1 MPSGVNVPLTFEIY
15 RIDPK
20 GDQYVRTET
29 LTQDIIKVGK
39 LSSSH
44 LRIDDEA
51 VSRMHAVIEIAGP
64 GEIYIIDLGS
74 TKGTLVNGQKVNK
87 TKLQSGDQIVL
98 GNTKLVVTVG
108 EPIAA
113 MQDDG
118 PTQVQLP
125 SQQAP
130 AAAARSTVMGMAAA
144 KVPAAVPQAAPT
156 APTVQAPA
164 PQYAAPQQP
173 AAPAFPPAPA
183 QFTPPAPAQPQ
194 YSAPPPAQPQYSAP
208 PPAQPQY

>member
-15 RIDPK
+15 KVDPK

-64 GEIYIIDLGS
+64 SEIYIIDLGS

-87 TKLQSGDQIVL
+87 CKIQSGDTVVL
-98 GNTKLVVTVG
+98 GNTKIVVTIG
-108 EPIAA
+108 EPVSVGD
-113 MQDDG
+113 MGEDG
-118 PTQVQLP
+118 PTQVGQLP
-125 SQQAP
+125 SSFA
-130 AAAARSTVMGMAAA
+130 
-144 KVPAAVPQAAPT
+144 
-156 APTVQAPA
+156 
-164 PQYAAPQQP
+164 
-173 AAPAFPPAPA
+173 PPAPTSGA
-183 QFTPPAPAQPQ
+183 
-194 YSAPPPAQPQYSAP
+194 APPISRS
-208 PPAQPQY
+208 

>member
-1 MPSGVNVPLTFEIY
+1 RPMPSGVNIPLTFAIY
-15 RIDPK
+15 KVDPK
-20 GDQYVRTET
+20 GDQLLRTET

-87 TKLQSGDQIVL
+87 CKVQSGDTIVL

-108 EPIAA
+108 
-113 MQDDG
+113 
-118 PTQVQLP
+118 
-125 SQQAP
+125 QAV
-130 AAAARSTVMGMAAA
+130 AAAA
-144 KVPAAVPQAAPT
+144 P
-156 APTVQAPA
+156 
-164 PQYAAPQQP
+164 
-173 AAPAFPPAPA
+173 
-183 QFTPPAPAQPQ
+183 
-194 YSAPPPAQPQYSAP
+194 
-208 PPAQPQY
+208 

>member
-15 RIDPK
+15 KVDPK

-87 TKLQSGDQIVL
+87 CKVQSGDTIVL
-98 GNTKLVVTVG
+98 GNTKIVVTVG
-108 EPIAA
+108 EAVAA
-113 MQDDG
+113 LQEDG
-118 PTQVQLP
+118 PT
-125 SQQAP
+125 
-130 AAAARSTVMGMAAA
+130 M
-144 KVPAAVPQAAPT
+144 
-156 APTVQAPA
+156 VQA
-164 PQYAAPQQP
+164 
-173 AAPAFPPAPA
+173 
-183 QFTPPAPAQPQ
+183 
-194 YSAPPPAQPQYSAP
+194 S
-208 PPAQPQY
+208 

>member
-98 GNTKLVVTVG
+98 GATKLVVTVG
-108 EPIAA
+108 EPVAA
-113 MQDDG
+113 QADDG
-118 PTQVQLP
+118 PTQVQMP
-125 SQQAP
+125 PTSQPQVP
-130 AAAARSTVMGMAAA
+130 AAARQTVMGMQSPVA
-144 KVPAAVPQAAPT
+144 PPQAPT
-156 APTVQAPA
+156 MQAPA
-164 PQYAAPQQP
+164 PS
-173 AAPAFPPAPA
+173 FP
-183 QFTPPAPAQPQ
+183 
-194 YSAPPPAQPQYSAP
+194 PPPAQQFAPPVQPSMTPPTGQPSFPP
-208 PPAQPQY
+208 PPAQQFAPPAHVP

>member
-87 TKLQSGDQIVL
+87 TKLQSGDQIIL
-98 GNTKLVVTVG
+98 GGTKLVVTVG
-108 EPIAA
+108 EPVAA
-113 MQDDG
+113 QQDDG
-118 PTQVQLP
+118 PTQVQMP
-125 SQQAP
+125 VQPAAGAP
-130 AAAARSTVMGMAAA
+130 AGRATVMGISAAQVA
-144 KVPAAVPQAAPT
+144 STMPQAAPS
-156 APTVQAPA
+156 APTMQQPA
-164 PQYAAPQQP
+164 PQYAAPPQQPQYAPPPQQP
-173 AAPAFPPAPA
+173 AAFPP
-183 QFTPPAPAQPQ
+183 
-194 YSAPPPAQPQYSAP
+194 
-208 PPAQPQY
+208 

>member
-1 MPSGVNVPLTFEIY
+1 MPSGVNVPLTFEIFKV
-15 RIDPK
+15 DPK

-87 TKLQSGDQIVL
+87 CKVQSGDTIIL
-98 GNTKLVVTVG
+98 GNTKIVVTVG
-108 EPIAA
+108 EPVGSQAEEG
-113 MQDDG
+113 DG
-118 PTQVQLP
+118 PTQVQ
-125 SQQAP
+125 
-130 AAAARSTVMGMAAA
+130 M
-144 KVPAAVPQAAPT
+144 APT
-156 APTVQAPA
+156 APTPRATIMGTPA
-164 PQYAAPQQP
+164 I
-173 AAPAFPPAPA
+173 
-183 QFTPPAPAQPQ
+183 TPPAP
-194 YSAPPPAQPQYSAP
+194 S
-208 PPAQPQY
+208 

>member
-15 RIDPK
+15 KVDGK
-20 GDQYVRTET
+20 GEQYVRTET

-87 TKLQSGDQIVL
+87 TKLQSGDQVRIPVQKQVGASRLQVQTVL
-98 GNTKLVVTVG
+98 LAVSVVTAI
-108 EPIAA
+108 IAFIRA
-113 MQDDG
+113 
-118 PTQVQLP
+118 
-125 SQQAP
+125 SY
-130 AAAARSTVMGMAAA
+130 
-144 KVPAAVPQAAPT
+144 VP
-156 APTVQAPA
+156 
-164 PQYAAPQQP
+164 
-173 AAPAFPPAPA
+173 
-183 QFTPPAPAQPQ
+183 
-194 YSAPPPAQPQYSAP
+194 
-208 PPAQPQY
+208 

>member
-15 RIDPK
+15 KVDAK
-20 GDQYVRTET
+20 GEQYVRTET

-98 GNTKLVVTVG
+98 GGTKLVVTVG
-108 EPIAA
+108 EPVAA
-113 MQDDG
+113 QQDDG
-118 PTQVQLP
+118 PTQGQMPVN
-125 SQQAP
+125 
-130 AAAARSTVMGMAAA
+130 
-144 KVPAAVPQAAPT
+144 PQAAPAGRAT
-156 APTVQAPA
+156 VMGISAAQMAPPQQPAAPQPFA
-164 PQYAAPQQP
+164 APQQPQYAAPQQP
-173 AAPAFPPAPA
+173 QYAP
-183 QFTPPAPAQPQ
+183 
-194 YSAPPPAQPQYSAP
+194 
-208 PPAQPQY
+208 

>member
-20 GDQYVRTET
+20 GDQYVRTEP
-29 LTQDIIKVGK
+29 LTQDIIKGGK

-87 TKLQSGDQIVL
+87 AKVQSGDEIVL
-98 GNTKLVVTVG
+98 GDTRIVVSVG
-108 EPIAA
+108 EPVAA
-113 MQDDG
+113 QSDDG
-118 PTQVQLP
+118 PTVVQVQP
-125 SQQAP
+125 STSAKSTQMGIP
-130 AAAARSTVMGMAAA
+130 AAA
-144 KVPAAVPQAAPT
+144 PPT
-156 APTVQAPA
+156 ASS
-164 PQYAAPQQP
+164 
-173 AAPAFPPAPA
+173 FPP
-183 QFTPPAPAQPQ
+183 PPVA
-194 YSAPPPAQPQYSAP
+194 APPPAQQWSAP
-208 PPAQPQY
+208 

>member
-87 TKLQSGDQIVL
+87 TKLQSGDQVVL
-98 GNTKLVVTVG
+98 GGTKLVVTVG
-108 EPIAA
+108 DPAA
-113 MQDDG
+113 SQADDG
-118 PTQVQLP
+118 PTQVQMP
-125 SQQAP
+125 PQSAPAPVP
-130 AAAARSTVMGMAAA
+130 AAARQTVMGMAAPVA
-144 KVPAAVPQAAPT
+144 PQQAAPT
-156 APTVQAPA
+156 A
-164 PQYAAPQQP
+164 
-173 AAPAFPPAPA
+173 
-183 QFTPPAPAQPQ
+183 
-194 YSAPPPAQPQYSAP
+194 
-208 PPAQPQY
+208 

>member
-87 TKLQSGDQIVL
+87 TKLQSGDQVVL
-98 GNTKLVVTVG
+98 GGTKLVVTVG
-108 EPIAA
+108 DPVAS
-113 MQDDG
+113 QSDDG
-118 PTQVQLP
+118 PTQVQMP
-125 SQQAP
+125 PQTTPQPQVP
-130 AAAARSTVMGMAAA
+130 AAARQTVMGMSPVA
-144 KVPAAVPQAAPT
+144 PAPTAPPT

-164 PQYAAPQQP
+164 PS
-173 AAPAFPPAPA
+173 FPP
-183 QFTPPAPAQPQ
+183 PPVQQ
-194 YSAPPPAQPQYSAP
+194 
-208 PPAQPQY
+208 